1 MNQTGPPLENCSP
14 AASPKWSDLHP
25 RSHAHSSVSLLGAA
39 LLWLSA
45 GVILAEPTLIF
56 SDDFNREEVSSERE
70 EVGNG
75 WTTNTQRRAPGKR
88 QALLREGALQLA
100 TDPAAKHVVVAF
112 HETSFSD
119 GILELRF
126 LRPADGTLGVAFS
139 DPECK
144 NVHAGH
150 LCVLRLLP
158 DSLTLTDLKTGSADL
173 NILAKLKE
181 GRRDA
186 ELDAL
191 LKAKTKSFPLLLTA
205 EQWHTLRLCV
215 EGETMTAAVD
225 GAEVGS
231 ITSPGVGHPHKRVL
245 EISNN
250 RPVRVDDVKIWS
262 VP

>member
-1 MNQTGPPLENCSP
+1 MNQAGPPLENCSP
-14 AASPKWSDLHP
+14 AASPKWSDVPP
-25 RSHAHSSVSLLGAA
+25 RSHAHSSVSILGAA

-56 SDDFNREEVSSERE
+56 SDDFNREEISSERE

-88 QALLREGALQLA
+88 QALLREGAFQLA

-126 LRPADGTLGVAFS
+126 RRPADGTLGVAFS

-144 NVHAGH
+144 NFHAGH
-150 LCVLRLLP
+150 LLVLRLLP
-158 DSLTLTDLKTGSADL
+158 DSLTPADLKTVSADL

-191 LKAKTKSFPLLLTA
+191 LKAKTKSFPLQLTA
-205 EQWHTLRLCV
+205 EQWHTLQLCV
-215 EGETMTAAVD
+215 ERETMTAAVD

-231 ITSPGVGHPHKRVL
+231 ITSPGVGHPHERVL

-250 RPVRVDDVKIWS
+250 KPVRVDDVKIWS

>member
-1 MNQTGPPLENCSP
+1 MNQAGPPLENCSAP
-14 AASPKWSDLHP
+14 ASPKWSDVHP
-25 RSHAHSSVSLLGAA
+25 LSHAHSGVSILGAA
-39 LLWLSA
+39 PLWLSA
-45 GVILAEPTLIF
+45 GAILAEPTLIF
-56 SDDFNREEVSSERE
+56 SDAFNRDEISSERE

-88 QALLREGALQLA
+88 QALLREGAFQLA

-126 LRPADGTLGVAFS
+126 RRPADGTLGVAFS

-158 DSLTLTDLKTGSADL
+158 DSMTLTDLKTGSADL

-181 GRRDA
+181 GKRDA
-186 ELDAL
+186 ALDGL
-191 LKAKTKSFPLLLTA
+191 LKSKTKSFPFLLA
-205 EQWHTLRLCV
+205 ADQWHTLRLHLV
-215 EGETMTAAVD
+215 GEIMTAFVD
-225 GAEVGS
+225 GTEVGS
-231 ITSPGVGHPHKRVL
+231 ITSQGVGHPHKRVL

-250 RPVRVDDVKIWS
+250 KPVMVDDVKIWS
-262 VP
+262 LP